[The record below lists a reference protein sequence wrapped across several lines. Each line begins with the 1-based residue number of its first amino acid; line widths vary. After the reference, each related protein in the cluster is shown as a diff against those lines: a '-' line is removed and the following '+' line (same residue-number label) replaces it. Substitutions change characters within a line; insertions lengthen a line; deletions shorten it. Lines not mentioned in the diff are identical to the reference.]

1 MPAPAIRTVHSRQN
15 TSVKAL
21 RAALQRPGRSG
32 EAIGLEGVHLIQEAL
47 ASGIR
52 VDAIFVES
60 GKERLLEELPIAD
73 IQGVTPEILSVSN
86 DVLASVVSTES
97 PQPLAALAQAP
108 AFTSQD
114 IFGQAGS
121 TPLVLVTAGL
131 QDPGNMGTL
140 IRSAE
145 AFGATGIIML
155 PGTVSPWNPK
165 TLRASSGSAFRLPVV
180 PCENDALLSLLR
192 EKKVPLLAAVAH
204 SNTALSNPEFSL
216 PCAILIG
223 NEGAGLS
230 QVWLNAADKHI
241 TIPYPGVT
249 ESLNAAVAGSV
260 LLYEAARQRAL
271 KSAAA
276 SGQRGKT

>member
-1 MPAPAIRTVHSRQN
+1 MAAPAIRTVHSRQN

-32 EAIGLEGVHLIQEAL
+32 EAIGLEGVHLIREAL

-52 VDAIFVES
+52 LDVIFVES
-60 GKERLLEELPIAD
+60 GKERLLEELSLAV
-73 IQGVTPEILSVSN
+73 IQGVNPEILSVSN

-108 AFTSQD
+108 VFTSQD
-114 IFGQAGS
+114 IFGPTDS
-121 TPLVLVTAGL
+121 TPLVLATAGL

-180 PCENDALLSLLR
+180 SLR
-192 EKKVPLLAAVAH
+192 ER
-204 SNTALSNPEFSL
+204 
-216 PCAILIG
+216 CAI
-223 NEGAGLS
+223 
-230 QVWLNAADKHI
+230 
-241 TIPYPGVT
+241 VT
-249 ESLNAAVAGSV
+249 VAREEDSPPRRSRAQRYGSLESRTQPALRHSDRQRGGRPVAGMAQGS
-260 LLYEAARQRAL
+260 
-271 KSAAA
+271 
-276 SGQRGKT
+276 